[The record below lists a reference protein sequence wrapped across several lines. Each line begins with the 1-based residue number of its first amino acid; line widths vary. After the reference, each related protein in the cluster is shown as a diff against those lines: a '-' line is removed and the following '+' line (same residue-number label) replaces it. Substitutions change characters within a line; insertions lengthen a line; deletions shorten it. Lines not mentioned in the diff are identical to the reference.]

1 MTGMSSVGID
11 GVSTQMMKAKNNLKL
26 MSHQQALLGA
36 RLMKLNKE
44 KQKADVR
51 IKDAER
57 RAELIFKTNQ
67 TKVDRMTYKNQAK

>member
-1 MTGMSSVGID
+1 
-11 GVSTQMMKAKNNLKL
+11 
-26 MSHQQALLGA
+26 
-36 RLMKLNKE
+36 MKLNKE